1 MRILV
6 AIFFLTSFTSFSQEK
21 SYKFKVGQVL
31 EQFDISTSSTV
42 NPAVRRLIK
51 EQYYFNVESIIS
63 GDYIIRVL
71 EFESAID
78 YYGVLGSNLN
88 TELYMDSNNQPIY
101 FKVPVAVWNQF
112 AEEVFENVGVT
123 FGVMNIPIKLRF
135 ANSNP
140 NHRKRL
146 LELDANVNLGL
157 SVAPYWKRS
166 NDQIFFTP
174 VGITITQ
181 VVANPVNTLDYL
193 QTTENRSGFS
203 AFLGLIYQKDGY
215 QIGVL
220 FGADWATGNVSEYWV
235 YQGKPWLGVGIG
247 VGLFAPNN
255 KPIKSQN

>member
-1 MRILV
+1 MRTLI
-6 AIFFLTSFTSFSQEK
+6 AIFLLTSFTVFSQEK
-21 SYKFKVGQVL
+21 SYKFKIGQVL
-31 EQFDISTSSTV
+31 EQFDISTGLPV
-42 NPAVRRLIK
+42 APAVRRLIK
-51 EQYYFNVESIIS
+51 EHYYFNVESIIN

-71 EFESAID
+71 EFETSIE
-78 YYGVLGSNLN
+78 YYGVKGSDLN
-88 TELYMDSNNQPIY
+88 TELYKDSSSQPIY

-112 AEEVFENVGVT
+112 AEEVFEKTGVT
-123 FGVMNIPIKLRF
+123 FGIMNIPIKLRF

-140 NHRKRL
+140 DHRKRL

-166 NDQIFFTP
+166 NDQVFFTP
-174 VGITITQ
+174 LGITITQ

-203 AFLGLIYQKDGY
+203 AFLGFIYQKDGY